1 MKKHAIISLAESVSD
16 IRELE
21 TRYLDEIDE
30 NAPDEEALIR
40 LDTAIKAGK
49 ITFFVAKI
57 GGTPVGMCSV
67 SRCFSTFACS
77 DVAQFEDFF
86 ILPEYRHGGIAREL
100 TEAAQKWCRD
110 NGIPSLTVTSSPS
123 DEAMYQHL
131 GFTLR
136 LGTTYANVIE

>member
-1 MKKHAIISLAESVSD
+1 MEKHAIITLAKSISD
-16 IRELE
+16 IEKLE
-21 TRYLDEIDE
+21 SRYLDEIE
-30 NAPDEEALIR
+30 ERAPDEDALIR
-40 LDTAIKAGK
+40 LDTAIKAGR

-86 ILPEYRHGGIAREL
+86 IMPEYRHSCIAREL

-110 NGIPSLTVTSSPS
+110 NDIPSLTVTSSPS

-136 LGTTYANVIE
+136 LGSTYANVIE